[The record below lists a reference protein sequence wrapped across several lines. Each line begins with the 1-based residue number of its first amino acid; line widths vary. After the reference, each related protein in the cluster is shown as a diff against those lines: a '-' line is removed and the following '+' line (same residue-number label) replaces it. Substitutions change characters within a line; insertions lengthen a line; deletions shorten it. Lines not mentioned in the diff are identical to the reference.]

1 MIKRYGKKKTR
12 KTMKRNIAAFAFI
25 ALIAGIGIIAWHFTS
40 PPQLYS
46 EPAEPIVLGGLV
58 SDTNIMLFTAEDQQ
72 FFAKNG

>member
-58 SDTNIMLFTAEDQQ
+58 SDANTMIFTA
-72 FFAKNG
+72 